1 MTEPNRRVRRFIHIL
16 GTQRCM
22 YFIEPPISW
31 IRLTV
36 HDSTLPPP
44 HLFPPNPMSIV
55 TGAAPP
61 TAHHRTRLSSG
72 RRTPKNPEPRR
83 ELADADVTRARVR
96 TRTTPGISM
105 HASLTFSSALQA
117 RPLVAGTFARLDST
131 RRTTDDRRRRRR
143 RRRRRDSRGDR
154 ALWTTTST
162 PDDGRRDGR
171 RKRIRNAEFLPTA
184 RRRVDGRVDGR
195 RASPGVV
202 VVVVGVDGARPRWE
216 RRNAKEGV
224 RRASG

>member
-31 IRLTV
+31 IRLTI

-44 HLFPPNPMSIV
+44 YFSPLTLFNRQRGVLLS
-55 TGAAPP
+55 A
-61 TAHHRTRLSSG
+61 HRTRLSSSG
-72 RRTPKNPEPRR
+72 RRTPNPEPRR
-83 ELADADVTRARVR
+83 IRADADVTRARVR

-131 RRTTDDRRRRRR
+131 RRTTDDR
-143 RRRRRDSRGDR
+143 
-154 ALWTTTST
+154 
-162 PDDGRRDGR
+162 
-171 RKRIRNAEFLPTA
+171 
-184 RRRVDGRVDGR
+184 
-195 RASPGVV
+195 
-202 VVVVGVDGARPRWE
+202 
-216 RRNAKEGV
+216 
-224 RRASG
+224 